1 MNGVD
6 FSKIATK
13 YEDYS
18 SVQKSAAEILL
29 NLLKIGNTDDVLDL
43 GRGVGNLT
51 RKIKEITSGKVVGID
66 PSEGMIKEA
75 IEKDRGL
82 DIAFEV
88 KSVEELNYRDCF
100 NVIFCNSSLQ
110 WFRDP
115 QKQLTIATRLYGKVV
130 ELEYRH
136 QLKGYIA
143 LIL

>member
-18 SVQKSAAEILL
+18 LVQKSAAEILL

-43 GRGVGNLT
+43 GCGVGNLT
-51 RKIKEITSGKVVGID
+51 RKIKEMTDGKVVGID

-75 IEKDRGL
+75 IEKSRGL

-100 NVIFCNSSLQ
+100 NVIFCNSSTQ
-110 WFRDP
+110 RKTWFRIHHSLPDG
-115 QKQLTIATRLYGKVV
+115 LG
-130 ELEYRH
+130 
-136 QLKGYIA
+136 G
-143 LIL
+143 